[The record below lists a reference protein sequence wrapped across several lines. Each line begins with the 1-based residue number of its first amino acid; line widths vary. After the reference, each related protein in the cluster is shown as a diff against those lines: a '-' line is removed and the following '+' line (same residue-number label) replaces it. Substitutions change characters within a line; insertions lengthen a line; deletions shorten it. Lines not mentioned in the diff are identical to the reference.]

1 MNKLIVFKSTG
12 EVRPPKAG
20 EWFVSTM
27 FDGEIH
33 FAHKDFPDIAHKQ
46 VLTRYEIEA
55 TPDVLAI
62 LKLEASK

>member
-1 MNKLIVFKSTG
+1 MPNNNAILFQPTG

-33 FAHKDFPDIAHKQ
+33 LAHKDFPDTAHKQ
-46 VLTRYEIEA
+46 IVTRHEIPAEMGKKMME
-55 TPDVLAI
+55 V
-62 LKLEASK
+62 SQ